1 MGFGSLDPRDLRGLV
16 TVDRGSVRRA
26 QRTVRRWERATLS
39 AERRCLAR
47 AGTNVRGMSITALKG
62 RKSART
68 GLPAMAPLDKAWRR
82 LEHPGAKMGG
92 ILADKTRWR
101 ISMPNLHAREVD
113 IVPGLQPLLARWQ
126 FGDQSRAAMLR
137 TWVTDMQSTP
147 AGRRSYYRAFANR
160 PGWPRDPLA
169 LPPVQRQPV
178 RNFRDGVADYA
189 DRHMGEWY
197 AKIWASYARRG

>member
-1 MGFGSLDPRDLRGLV
+1 MNPARVLVSVSRRDV
-16 TVDRGSVRRA
+16 AAARRTL
-26 QRTVRRWERATLS
+26 QRAERATLS

-47 AGTNVRGMSITALKG
+47 ASDNVRKMSVAALKG

-68 GLPAMAPLDKAWRR
+68 GLPAMRPLDKAWRK

-92 ILADKTRWR
+92 ILADKGVWR
-101 ISMPNLHAREVD
+101 IGSPSRHARDVD
-113 IVPGLQPLLARWQ
+113 IVPGLQPLLERWE
-126 FGDQSRAAMLR
+126 FADQTRAQRLR
-137 TWVTDMQSTP
+137 SWVQSVQATP
-147 AGRRSYYRAFANR
+147 EGRRSYYRGAGRR

-169 LPPVQRQPV
+169 LPPVQRQPL

-197 AKIWASYARRG
+197 EKIWASYARRG

>member
-1 MGFGSLDPRDLRGLV
+1 MNVARTLVSVSRRDV
-16 TVDRGSVRRA
+16 AAARRTL
-26 QRTVRRWERATLS
+26 QRAERATLT

-47 AGTNVRGMSITALKG
+47 AANNVRTMSTAALKG

-68 GLPAMAPLDKAWRR
+68 GLPAMRPLDKAWRK

-92 ILADKTRWR
+92 ILADKTVWR
-101 ISMPNLHAREVD
+101 IGSPNRHARDVD
-113 IVPGLQPLLARWQ
+113 IVPGLQPLLERWE
-126 FGDQSRAAMLR
+126 FADQTRAKMLR
-137 TWVTDMQSTP
+137 SWVQSVQATP
-147 AGRRSYYRAFANR
+147 EGRRGYYRAFARR

-169 LPPVQRQPV
+169 LPPVQRQPL

-197 AKIWASYARRG
+197 EKIWASYARRG